1 MMTSSFGT
9 APILIIAGVV
19 IAADLVIG
27 MLMLSN
33 KNTVL
38 KVNSVSPHAH
48 HEMQVES
55 NITTEIN
62 NKTIQTKK

>member
-1 MMTSSFGT
+1 MSGFGT
-9 APILIIAGVV
+9 APILIIAGVM

-27 MLMLSN
+27 MLMLFN
-33 KNTVL
+33 KKTL
-38 KVNSVSPHAH
+38 SKVSSVSPHAH

-62 NKTIQTKK
+62 NGKIQTK